1 MEALADLTAGIFH
14 EISGQYLLPTQDI
27 PVGSKVEVGARLPI
41 GCMFTI
47 CFALVGGQRVGFL
60 FASQFEVE
68 NTGAYLMTYLRNKG
82 PATEHETL
90 IKDES
95 LVVYHYPNKGT
106 LAISPKVNSEI
117 QSIFEEQ

>member
-1 MEALADLTAGIFH
+1 MKALTELTAGIFH
-14 EISGQYLLPTQDI
+14 EISGQYVLPTENI
-27 PVGSKVEVGARLPI
+27 PDNSVIEVGPKLPLT
-41 GCMFTI
+41 CMFTI
-47 CFALVGGQRVGFL
+47 HFALVAGVRVGFI
-60 FASQFEVE
+60 FTSQFEVQ
-68 NTGAYLMTYLRNKG
+68 NAGAYLMTYLRNKG

-95 LVVYHYPNKGT
+95 LVIYHYPNKGT